1 MCCSAEDLAT
11 YLRALWTESELLSA
25 SSFAAMKTAHPPH
38 EDESEPYGYG
48 LEIHDNGFGHGG
60 DMLGYVSHMRA
71 DSAPGLGV
79 VAFANGFGGAWLLG
93 EGVLAIA
100 MGREPPGS

>member
-1 MCCSAEDLAT
+1 
-11 YLRALWTESELLSA
+11 
-25 SSFAAMKTAHPPH
+25 MKTAHPPH